1 VTVITAL
8 VVGALMAL
16 PLAALWIVLE
26 RASRVDE

>member
-8 VVGALMAL
+8 GFGILVAL
-16 PLAALWIVLE
+16 PLAAFWFVLE